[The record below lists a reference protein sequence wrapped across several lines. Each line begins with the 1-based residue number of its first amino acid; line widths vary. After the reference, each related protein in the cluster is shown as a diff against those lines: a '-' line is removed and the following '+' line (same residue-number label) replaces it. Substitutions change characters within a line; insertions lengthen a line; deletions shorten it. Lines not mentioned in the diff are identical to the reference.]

1 MLNLLKVFGRGI
13 LVTVLLPFIL
23 IIWVLY
29 AVYCIGLFIFMF
41 FKSTIEYF
49 QGKTFNAELPE
60 DIEARRILLEKEKT
74 EEQAKE
80 ALKMMYQGTMTQII
94 NPPDEENTYKSVYD
108 NNQQNDEPHE
118 KDDYYESYGEEEKTE
133 SFDDEYGD
141 DLDDLRGN

>member
-1 MLNLLKVFGRGI
+1 
-13 LVTVLLPFIL
+13 
-23 IIWVLY
+23 
-29 AVYCIGLFIFMF
+29 MF

-94 NPPDEENTYKSVYD
+94 NPPAEENTYTNVYD
-108 NNQQNDEPHE
+108 NNQQNDGPHE
-118 KDDYYESYGEEEKTE
+118 KDDYYESYGEEEKNE

-141 DLDDLRGN
+141 DLNDLRGN